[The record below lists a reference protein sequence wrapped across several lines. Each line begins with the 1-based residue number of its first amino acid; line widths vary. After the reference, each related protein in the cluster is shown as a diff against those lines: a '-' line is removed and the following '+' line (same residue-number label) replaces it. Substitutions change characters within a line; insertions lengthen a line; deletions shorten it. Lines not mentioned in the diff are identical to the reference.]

1 MAIRNIVIE
10 GDPILNKVCRKVE
23 KFDEKLFVLL
33 NDMKETLKKADG
45 VGLAAP
51 QVGILRRVVIVDI
64 GDGLIELIN
73 PEIIEQSGEQ
83 REVEG
88 CLSCPQ
94 KWGITIR
101 PMKVKVKAYNR
112 YGEEFI
118 VEGSDLKAKAF
129 CHEIDHLNGI
139 LFTSKI
145 IKTLEESDLKR

>member
-1 MAIRNIVIE
+1 
-10 GDPILNKVCRKVE
+10 
-23 KFDEKLFVLL
+23 
-33 NDMKETLKKADG
+33 MKETLKKADG

-118 VEGSDLKAKAF
+118 VEGSSLKAKAF

>member
-1 MAIRNIVIE
+1 MAIRNIVKE

-23 KFDEKLFVLL
+23 KFDGKLLELL
-33 NDMKETLKKADG
+33 DDMIETLAQANG

-51 QVGILRRVVIVDI
+51 QVGMLKRVVIVDV

-83 REVEG
+83 REPEG
-88 CLSCPQ
+88 CLSCPH

-101 PMKVKVKAYNR
+101 PLKVKVKAYNR
-112 YGEEFI
+112 YGDEI
-118 VEGSDLKAKAF
+118 VLEGKGLKAKAF

-145 IKTLEESDLKR
+145 IKPLRESDLK

>member
-88 CLSCPQ
+88 GLSCPQ

-118 VEGSDLKAKAF
+118 VEGSGLKAKAF

>member
-33 NDMKETLKKADG
+33 NDMRETLKKADG

-118 VEGSDLKAKAF
+118 VEGSGLKAKAF

>member
-118 VEGSDLKAKAF
+118 VEGSGLKAKAF

-145 IKTLEESDLKR
+145 IKMLEESDLKR

>member
-23 KFDEKLFVLL
+23 KFDEKLFILL
-33 NDMKETLKKADG
+33 NDMRETLKKADG

-112 YGEEFI
+112 FGEEFI
-118 VEGSDLKAKAF
+118 VEGSGLKAKAF

>member
-23 KFDEKLFVLL
+23 KFDEKLFILL
-33 NDMKETLKKADG
+33 NDMRETLKKADG

-118 VEGSDLKAKAF
+118 VEGSGLKAKAF

>member
-23 KFDEKLFVLL
+23 KFDEKLFILL

-118 VEGSDLKAKAF
+118 VEGSGLKAKAF